1 MAHKNEEE
9 YKTSPQKRA
18 RDEQWR
24 LDHPGYHSEAS
35 KKNREAKKQNIL
47 YMISI
52 DDEYYFGHTSMGMV
66 ARRADHIEKSKANKH
81 GAGNPRMKKLFQIL
95 GEDEFKKK
103 IVFKVIKI
111 FPTKNEAKAA
121 EKLMLSQYVGQP
133 DCMNKHK

>member
-18 RDEQWR
+18 YVKQWR
-24 LDHPGYHSEAS
+24 LDNPEYHSKAS
-35 KKNREAKKQNIL
+35 KKDREAKKKNIL

-95 GEDEFKKK
+95 GEDEFMNK
-103 IVFKVIKI
+103 IVFKVIKTFDTI
-111 FPTKNEAKAA
+111 AEAKAA
-121 EKLMLSQYVGQP
+121 EKLMLHIYVGQP
-133 DCMNKHK
+133 DCMNKYK